1 MVPLTLL
8 RKGALKSFDLSG
20 PDGNSMPVLGRSE
33 NAWLATGV
41 LAHEIVGLSEPEP
54 EIITAIRRIVE
65 SAPDAAKDVAAE
77 LLMGRYKGKTLLN
90 SDDLTDTARLL
101 IQELAECFLL
111 IALLPSEL
119 AGKRGVIKYS
129 FHWRPVPSR
138 GLNWGTRLLAAGGYC
153 GAIHQIELGRPSDA
167 ASYHLEVHA
176 PIGLIC
182 GNLKLPTTANENNDS
197 PPIFGEPPTSM
208 VAHEVGVYESALDG
222 GEASLELLVPRG
234 GLRSVA
240 LLTGLFT
247 AATFTLERLLP
258 GAHQALLRAPDGAV
272 AILLALPAVAL
283 ALLARPGEN
292 TIAAHILLPLRWAVL
307 ACAGLLGVAAASL
320 VGVLHEPYVSLLWWF
335 GVVFSLLVLG
345 FLVVGHAVSARWD
358 AVTTS
363 GNPEEGRG

>member
-1 MVPLTLL
+1 
-8 RKGALKSFDLSG
+8 
-20 PDGNSMPVLGRSE
+20 
-33 NAWLATGV
+33 
-41 LAHEIVGLSEPEP
+41 
-54 EIITAIRRIVE
+54 
-65 SAPDAAKDVAAE
+65 
-77 LLMGRYKGKTLLN
+77 
-90 SDDLTDTARLL
+90 
-101 IQELAECFLL
+101 
-111 IALLPSEL
+111 
-119 AGKRGVIKYS
+119 
-129 FHWRPVPSR
+129 
-138 GLNWGTRLLAAGGYC
+138 
-153 GAIHQIELGRPSDA
+153 
-167 ASYHLEVHA
+167 
-176 PIGLIC
+176 
-182 GNLKLPTTANENNDS
+182 
-197 PPIFGEPPTSM
+197 M

-345 FLVVGHAVSARWD
+345 FLAVGHAVSARWD